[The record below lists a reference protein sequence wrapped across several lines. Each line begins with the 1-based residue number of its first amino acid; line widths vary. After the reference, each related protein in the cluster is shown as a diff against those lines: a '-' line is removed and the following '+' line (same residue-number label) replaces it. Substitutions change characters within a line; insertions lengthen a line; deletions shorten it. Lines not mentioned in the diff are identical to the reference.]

1 MFKDYTM
8 IQTYLYLE
16 ILFSSLGLSLF
27 IAKYG
32 VEPIRFIIR
41 EVIRKYG
48 DDK

>member
-16 ILFSSLGLSLF
+16 ILFSLLGLSLF

-32 VEPIRFIIR
+32 VEPIKMIIK
-41 EVIRKYG
+41 ELIRKHA
-48 DDK
+48 DS